1 MRFHIPSIPH
11 TVTSK
16 EHSACAF
23 TQNIV
28 NFCAMMSR
36 RGHEIIHYGHR
47 NSKVECAELVSV
59 IEPETYDTLYGN
71 VYDIRKNQYTVLDD
85 DSEMYKLISGNTIYE
100 ISKRKRPG
108 DFLLLFGGFWH
119 KRIADAHSDMI
130 VVEPAIGYPASFCKY
145 KVYPSYAF
153 MHRFVDDS
161 NKQMNYYH
169 VVIPH
174 YFDVNDFDATQPKE
188 DYFLFV
194 GRLNFDKG
202 ITVAIQLTAKIGA
215 RLKVCGQGNLSYL
228 GYDKIPDHVDFVGY
242 VGIEERKQLMAKA
255 KCLLMPTLYMEPFGC
270 VAIEA
275 MLSGT
280 PILTNDWGGPG
291 ENNVHGVTGFK
302 CRTFE
307 QFEWAAR
314 NIHNIN
320 PKNCREWAEK
330 NFSFDKVGLMYE
342 EYFQSLQGIEWYKP
356 NPSRTNLD
364 HLTKHYP
371 NAVARKIPYNLFQTF
386 KTKDVSPALQV
397 FMDSWKE
404 KNPAYAYRFYD
415 DDMCDTFMKEFD
427 VRTWKA
433 YRRIIPGA
441 FKADL
446 WRYCVLYKYGGVYV
460 DVDTMCLGKIDDF
473 LNDTT
478 EFVTPVDLCDATG
491 KLLYNAFIAAAP
503 GSKILRDCID
513 TIVHNV
519 ENNIVPEDTIYF
531 SACGVLA
538 DCTNDF
544 LGRDKQSTFVGH
556 HGWYDKIHLL
566 RFEHVNQYVKDENEQ
581 ILFQNKDKHN
591 DLYQLY
597 TSECAKLNL
606 TPWFYC
612 KDILKP
618 DPLTVY
624 HWNNKVRLGINSD
637 GGYVIADGLCPY
649 DLYISA
655 GVSCEESFTRDFI
668 NKYQMNE
675 TNSFAFDGTIDR
687 YPWEY
692 TSNISFIRKNI
703 STVNDAHTTNLDN
716 LLSRHTDAFLKMD
729 IEAHEWKWLMHT
741 PYLKNIKQMV
751 IEFHGVWDA
760 NWAGNTN
767 DLPPGFTDECF
778 EKLHETHAIVHVHGN
793 TKVGTVNG
801 LPNVLELTYIRRDD
815 HVLEENTQSFP
826 VEGLD
831 FPNAPCE
838 EQFNMSA
845 QPFLCWTLSLHTKE
859 RKVYSQFGQ
868 DGIIQEIFK
877 NVGTTNKFCVEF
889 GQNRPDF
896 EESNTGFLR
905 LDQKWD
911 GLLMDLDAKHPS
923 IKNEMVTSKNIVG
936 LFHKY
941 NVPLEPDFV
950 SIDIDSCD
958 LWVFKSI
965 IQSEFKPRVLSVE
978 YNPTYTDMSTVPD
991 DPDFRWQG
999 DCVYGA
1005 SLYALEYTGRM
1016 NGYTLVA
1023 AVYPVDCFFVRN
1035 DVLGNVPVC
1044 PLEFYSS
1051 KVNPSF
1057 NKEAPAERKAIM
1069 TQLKL

>member
-11 TVTSK
+11 TITSK
-16 EHSACAF
+16 DHSACAF

-47 NSKVECAELVSV
+47 NSKVECAEMVAV
-59 IEPETYDTLYGN
+59 IEPETYDILYGN
-71 VYDIRKNQYTVLDD
+71 LYDIRKNQYTVLDNEC
-85 DSEMYKLISGNTIYE
+85 EMYKLIAGNTIYE
-100 ISKRKRPG
+100 ISKRKQPG
-108 DFLLLFGGFWH
+108 DFLLIFGGFWN
-119 KRIADAHSDMI
+119 KSIADAHQDMI
-130 VVEPAIGYPASFCKY
+130 IVEPAIGYPASFCNY
-145 KVYPSYAF
+145 KVYPSYAC
-153 MHRFVDDS
+153 MHSFVQDA
-161 NKQMNYYH
+161 NLQMNYYH

-202 ITVAIQLTAKIGA
+202 ITLAIDLAAKVGA
-215 RLKVCGQGNLSYL
+215 RLKVCGQGNLLSL
-228 GYDKIPDHVDFVGY
+228 GYDKIPDHVDFIGY
-242 VGIEERKQLMAKA
+242 VGVEERKKIMSKA
-255 KCLLMPTLYMEPFGC
+255 KCLIMPTIYMEPFGC

-302 CRTFE
+302 CRTYE
-307 QFEWAAR
+307 QYEWAAR
-314 NIHNIN
+314 NIHLIN

-330 NFSFDKVGLMYE
+330 NFSFDKIGHMYE
-342 EYFQSLQGIEWYKP
+342 EYFQSLQCINWYNP
-356 NPSRTNLD
+356 NPARTNLD
-364 HLTKHYP
+364 HLKKHYP
-371 NAVARKIPYNLFQTF
+371 NAVSRKIQYNLFQTF
-386 KTKDVSPALQV
+386 KTKDISPALQTFV
-397 FMDSWKE
+397 DTWKE
-404 KNPAYAYRFYD
+404 HNPEYTYKFYD
-415 DDMCDTFMKEFD
+415 DDMCDQFMKEFD
-427 VRTWKA
+427 LRAWKA

-446 WRYCVLYKYGGVYV
+446 WRYCVLYKYGGVYA
-460 DVDTMCLGKIDDF
+460 DIDTVCLGKIDNF
-473 LNDTT
+473 LNEKT
-478 EFVTPVDLCDATG
+478 EFVAPIDLDD

-503 GSKILRDCID
+503 GSKILRACID

-519 ENNIVPEDTIYF
+519 ENNIIPEDKIYF

-538 DCTNDF
+538 NCTNEF
-544 LGRDKQSTFVGH
+544 LGRDKQSSFAGQVGWH
-556 HGWYDKIHLL
+556 DTTHLL
-566 RFEHVNQYVKDENEQ
+566 KFEPVSQHVKDEKGTV
-581 ILFQNKDKHN
+581 LFQNKERHTELFDAYHHELN
-591 DLYQLY
+591 R
-597 TSECAKLNL
+597 LNL

-612 KDILKP
+612 KDVLKP
-618 DPLTVY
+618 DVNPLSVY
-624 HWNNKVRLGINSD
+624 RWDNKVRLGVNTD
-637 GGYVIADGLCPY
+637 GGYVIADGLAPY
-649 DLYISA
+649 DLYVSA
-655 GVSCEESFTRDFI
+655 GVSSEESFTRDFI

-675 TNSFAFDGTIDR
+675 TNSFAFDGTIEK
-687 YPWEY
+687 YPHEY
-692 TSNISFIRKNI
+692 TSSISFIRKNI
-703 STVNDAHTTNLDN
+703 STVNDTHNTNLDN
-716 LLSRHTDAFLKMD
+716 LLSRHRDVFLKMD
-729 IEAHEWKWLMHT
+729 IEAHEWKWLTHT

-760 NWAGNTN
+760 NWVGNTN

-778 EKLHETHAIVHVHGN
+778 EKLSETHAIVHVHGN

-831 FPNAPCE
+831 FPNGPCD
-838 EQFNMSA
+838 EQFSMSA
-845 QPFLCWTLSLHTKE
+845 QPFLYWTLALHSKE

-868 DGIIQEIFK
+868 DGIIQEIFR
-877 NVGTTNKFCVEF
+877 NIGTTNKFCVEF
-889 GQNRPDF
+889 GQNRPNF

-923 IKNEMVTSKNIVG
+923 IKNEMITSKNIVS

-991 DPDFRWQG
+991 DPEFRWQG

-1023 AVYPVDCFFVRN
+1023 VVYPVDCFFVRN
-1035 DVLGNVPVC
+1035 DVLGNAPVS

-1051 KVNPSF
+1051 KVNPNF
-1057 NKEAPAERKAIM
+1057 NRDAPPERKAIM
-1069 TQLKL
+1069 TQLKQ